1 LTGRKEVY
9 NPAPA
14 QAAKHKEGRKTQV
27 DAAEYDESFLERFA
41 AMHYDDFRVYMES
54 LPEAERKAIME
65 ALNRAACQQAVK
77 EHHEWLRG
85 GLW

>member
-1 LTGRKEVY
+1 MY
-9 NPAPA
+9 NPAPVESTDKA
-14 QAAKHKEGRKTQV
+14 EGRKNKF

-41 AMHYDDFRVYMES
+41 AMHYDDFRLYLES

-85 GLW
+85 GWW

>member
-1 LTGRKEVY
+1 
-9 NPAPA
+9 
-14 QAAKHKEGRKTQV
+14 
-27 DAAEYDESFLERFA
+27 
-41 AMHYDDFRVYMES
+41 MHYDDFRVYLES
-54 LPEAERKAIME
+54 LPEAERKAIIE